1 VRTYKYLVLAVM
13 LVSRGALAQGLFSLS
28 GKSYTEKDLSPSQQQ
43 QYFEL
48 RNQAYEQEKAFVDQ
62 AVFELYMDEE
72 SKKQNK
78 PREEIEKKLFDF
90 KEPSDRQLK
99 AWYEENKSRI
109 PPNYQFDQIKGEIA
123 KIVKQ
128 EEARKKREG
137 VIEKIKKEKKFS
149 LSLTQPVSPVIELKA
164 DGFPSKGKDGAKVT
178 VVEFA
183 DYQCPH
189 CKAAAE
195 AMKKVSEKMKDR
207 FKYVYIDYPINPSGI
222 SKVVA
227 EGSHCAAEQGKYWEY
242 HYKAFEGQASLDK
255 DSPSK
260 LAKELKLDDAKFKA
274 CFDGTKSKAI
284 VEKGRQ
290 EGERIGVSGTPY
302 IIINN
307 RRYLGAHTV
316 EALTKEIES
325 AERAR

>member
-1 VRTYKYLVLAVM
+1 M
-13 LVSRGALAQGLFSLS
+13 
-28 GKSYTEKDLSPSQQQ
+28 
-43 QYFEL
+43 
-48 RNQAYEQEKAFVDQ
+48 
-62 AVFELYMDEE
+62 
-72 SKKQNK
+72 
-78 PREEIEKKLFDF
+78 
-90 KEPSDRQLK
+90 K

-128 EEARKKREG
+128 EEMKKKRES
-137 VIEKIKKEKKFS
+137 VVEKIKKDKKFS
-149 LSLTQPVSPVIELKA
+149 LALTAPVSPVIELKT

-189 CKAAAE
+189 CKSAAE
-195 AMKKVSEKMKDR
+195 AMKKISEKMKDR
-207 FKYVYIDYPINPSGI
+207 LKFVYIDFPINPSGI
-222 SKVVA
+222 SKLVA
-227 EGSHCAAEQGKYWEY
+227 EGSHCAGEQGKYWEY
-242 HYKAFEGQASLDK
+242 HYKAFEGQSTLDK
-255 DSPSK
+255 ESPSK
-260 LAKELKLDDAKFKA
+260 LAKELKLDEAKFKA

-290 EGERIGVSGTPY
+290 EGDRIGVSGTPY

-316 EALTKEIES
+316 EALTKEIEAS
-325 AERAR
+325 EKAR